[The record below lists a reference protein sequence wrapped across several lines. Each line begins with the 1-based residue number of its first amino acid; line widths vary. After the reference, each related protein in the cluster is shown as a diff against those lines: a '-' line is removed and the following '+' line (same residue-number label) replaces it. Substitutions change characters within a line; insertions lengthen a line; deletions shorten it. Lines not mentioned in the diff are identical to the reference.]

1 MSFLYEAIKKLGKV
15 EEILEVNEGY
25 KRDSIQ
31 ETLYSGVKT
40 QEITF

>member
-1 MSFLYEAIKKLGKV
+1 MFLLYEAIKKLGKA

-31 ETLYSGVKT
+31 ETLYSGVKRKK
-40 QEITF
+40 